1 VIVRNSVTDIGR
13 ELAQARQRAALSLQD
28 LSRRTKISLPILEAI
43 ERNDIKN
50 LPGGLYTRGLLRAYA
65 REVGCDPED
74 VVRRFRESLDG
85 EFAEHEAT
93 FEEIVRTA
101 ERPHGRRSA
110 VPPDSTDSDRR
121 RTISQLAFIALA
133 LLGGSVAYGA
143 FGGAL
148 RPLMH
153 RVRANAITAP
163 AAETAPM
170 PPTPPPPPSSQ
181 TPTPSGQPSSSA
193 TTGSTPPAA
202 AAADDGTAPGLRL
215 AIQLTGPCW
224 LSATVDGA
232 RTVYQLFSGGE
243 QTTIDAKKDVVL
255 RVGDPASLA
264 LTINGAMAR
273 SLGTAGEPVT
283 VHLTPQNFH
292 EFVSQ

>member
-1 VIVRNSVTDIGR
+1 MTEIGR

-28 LSRRTKISLPILEAI
+28 LSRRTKISVPILEAL

-85 EFAEHEAT
+85 EFAEHEIT
-93 FEEIVRTA
+93 LEEIARTA
-101 ERPHGRRSA
+101 ERPHGGRRT

-121 RTISQLAFIALA
+121 RTISQLAIIALA
-133 LLGGSVAYGA
+133 LLGGGVAYGA
-143 FGGAL
+143 FGGAFGGAF
-148 RPLMH
+148 RPLIRH
-153 RVRANAITAP
+153 AHANIAPTPATAP
-163 AAETAPM
+163 ATPAPAN
-170 PPTPPPPPSSQ
+170 PPSTQAPTPPAQSTSV
-181 TPTPSGQPSSSA
+181 PTSGA
-193 TTGSTPPAA
+193 TPAA
-202 AAADDGTAPGLRL
+202 PAPADGTASGLRL

-232 RTVYQLFSGGE
+232 RTVYQLFEGGE
-243 QTTIDAKKDVVL
+243 KTTIDAKNDVVL
-255 RVGDPASLA
+255 RVGDPATLA
-264 LTINGAMAR
+264 LTINGATAR
-273 SLGTAGEPVT
+273 SLGTAGQPVT
-283 VHLTPQNFH
+283 VHLTPQNYH

>member
-1 VIVRNSVTDIGR
+1 MTDIGR

-28 LSRRTKISLPILEAI
+28 LSRRTKISVPILEAL

-85 EFAEHEAT
+85 ELTEHEITLA
-93 FEEIVRTA
+93 EIARTA
-101 ERPHGRRSA
+101 ERAPTGGRA

-121 RTISQLAFIALA
+121 RTITQLAIIALA
-133 LLGGSVAYGA
+133 LLGGGLAYGG

-148 RPLMH
+148 LRPLRH
-153 RVRANAITAP
+153 RATASTAAVTTETAP
-163 AAETAPM
+163 ATPSQ
-170 PPTPPPPPSSQ
+170 PPPAPAPAQSPQ
-181 TPTPSGQPSSSA
+181 ATAVA
-193 TTGSTPPAA
+193 TTGVTTAA
-202 AAADDGTAPGLRL
+202 PADDVAHGLRL

-232 RTVYQLFSGGE
+232 RTIYQLFNSGE
-243 QTTIDAKKDVVL
+243 TTIIEAKDDVVL
-255 RVGDPASLA
+255 RVGDPATLA
-264 LTINGAMAR
+264 LTINGAAAR
-273 SLGTAGEPVT
+273 SLGTAGVPVT
-283 VHLTPQNFH
+283 VHLTQQNYND
-292 EFVSQ
+292 FVKQ

>member
-1 VIVRNSVTDIGR
+1 MTDIGR

-85 EFAEHEAT
+85 ELAEHEIT
-93 FEEIVRTA
+93 LEEIARTA
-101 ERPHGRRSA
+101 ERGPGGRRT
-110 VPPDSTDSDRR
+110 VPPDSTDADRR
-121 RTISQLAFIALA
+121 RTISQLLIIALA
-133 LLGGSVAYGA
+133 LLGGGVAYGA

-153 RVRANAITAP
+153 HASANIKKATESATA
-163 AAETAPM
+163 TPM
-170 PPTPPPPPSSQ
+170 PPPVQ
-181 TPTPSGQPSSSA
+181 TTPSPQAAAVP
-193 TTGSTPPAA
+193 TTGVKPATQTQA
-202 AAADDGTAPGLRL
+202 EGDGHGLHL

-232 RTVYQLFSGGE
+232 RTVYQLFDGGE
-243 QTTIDAKKDVVL
+243 QTTIDANNDVVL
-255 RVGDPASLA
+255 RVGDPAAFA
-264 LTINGAMAR
+264 LSINGATAR
-273 SLGTAGEPVT
+273 SLGTSGEPVT
-283 VHLTPQNFH
+283 IHLTPQNYQD
-292 EFVSQ
+292 FVSH